1 MMLVSLF
8 EETRRAHAIAIVGS
22 EGCASQRRVAKATE
36 LNRHTTRMKMR
47 GSVVSPSFFFFFS
60 PYQPE
65 YKSIYLYIPILCTKN
80 PFLRGT
86 KYCHGISDSFAF

>member
-47 GSVVSPSFFFFFS
+47 GSVVSLSFIFFFS
-60 PYQPE
+60 HPPE
-65 YKSIYLYIPILCTKN
+65 DKNNIEKEMCIELWDKSVVCAT
-80 PFLRGT
+80 RV
-86 KYCHGISDSFAF
+86 SVSVV